1 MITRRL
7 WLRQLALASAGIG
20 IAPTLEAAPSVRF
33 PGAPGPILLNSN
45 ENAFGPSPRAVQ
57 AMAEAASRSNRYPDD
72 YLPDFR
78 KKLATHWGVAPE
90 NFALGGGAT
99 EIIALTCQL
108 LGAKGKGSI
117 VTSSPSYQVW
127 HRQAGVCG
135 LAIQQ
140 VPLNEM
146 RQFDLDAMTR
156 QINADTRMVY
166 VCNPNNPT
174 GLSLPFEPL
183 RAQVLEISR
192 RTLVMVDEAYTE
204 LAGIPSMAVDAA
216 KNPNLLVVK
225 TFSKVYGLAG
235 ARLGYAIGHPDTI
248 AKISA
253 LQGWRDVSVSTVTCA
268 AASASL
274 DDTAFVQDCI
284 RRTAANRETCYKTF
298 SELGLAYLPSQTSFI
313 LFDISKL
320 KGDFS
325 QRMAAEN
332 IMVQYRDHFGGKWCR
347 VSMGSEAEMAQFCA
361 ALKRIAAG

>member
-1 MITRRL
+1 MITRRH
-7 WLRQLALASAGIG
+7 WLQQLALTSAGVS
-20 IAPTLEAAPSVRF
+20 IAPALKAAPGHRF
-33 PGAPGPILLNSN
+33 PETAGPILLNSN

-57 AMAEAASRSNRYPDD
+57 AMAEAAARSNRYPDD

-90 NFALGGGAT
+90 NIVMGGGAT
-99 EIIALTCQL
+99 EIIALTCQM
-108 LGAKGKGSI
+108 LGANGKGNI
-117 VTSSPSYQVW
+117 ITSTPSYQVW

-135 LAIQQ
+135 LTVQQ
-140 VPLNEM
+140 VPLNGM
-146 RQFDLDAMTR
+146 RQFDLDAMAR

-174 GLSLPFEPL
+174 GQALPFEPM
-183 RAQVLEISR
+183 RAQVLEMSKK
-192 RTLVMVDEAYTE
+192 TLVMLDEAYTE
-204 LAGIPSMAVDAA
+204 LAGIPSMATDAA

-235 ARLGYAIGHPDTI
+235 ARLGYAIAHADTI
-248 AKISA
+248 TKIAA
-253 LQGWRDVSVSTVTCA
+253 LQGWRDVSVSMVTCA

-274 DDTAFVQDCI
+274 DDTDFVKDCI

-298 SELGLAYLPSQTSFI
+298 RELGLPYLPSQASFI
-313 LFDISKL
+313 LFDIGKL

-332 IMVQYRDHFGGKWCR
+332 IQVQYRDHFGGKWCR
-347 VSMGSEAEMAQFCA
+347 VSMGTEAEMTQFCA
-361 ALKRIAAG
+361 ALKRIAMS